1 MVKLA
6 KKTNAKKYSSQP
18 EQLDHVIYEPQR
30 IIAKLRNAGADDDT
44 IKQAV
49 VDYITNERQKCID
62 DVAYFA
68 AHYGFV
74 VGRGSS
80 GIIPFEIEQYQ
91 DDLLKSF
98 QNDKYVIVN
107 KSRQLGVSTVLV
119 FYALWFSI
127 FSTGKRCLVVAHR
140 RESAEEF
147 ITKLKTAY
155 EFLPDWL
162 KPSCTLYSKS
172 TVEFDTKS
180 VVKAITS
187 NPHAARSFS
196 ATVFLVDEA
205 AFIDDADEVIK
216 GIMPTV
222 SSGDGK
228 LIAISSPNGNSDANW
243 FYKTF
248 TFAKA
253 GLNGW
258 RWFELP
264 WHVCNAYVKNPKFK
278 EEQIRLD
285 NGNID
290 KFSQEYECFPAGS
303 GVLTPNGISSIESL
317 AVGDLVVSHS
327 GRSRKI
333 LATMS
338 KQYTGELYKISSIGS
353 GIPIVCTPEH
363 PIRILDP
370 ESHSYLWKAAK
381 EITVGDLVVFPKT
394 PMGRTKILS
403 EPLVRL
409 LAWYICEGSIA
420 KTSTTLSLSYKA
432 EERDRVV
439 SILDA
444 LNLPHAEV
452 HRTGIS
458 IQINDCEITDFLH
471 THCGSLAENKRI
483 PWELIS
489 GNEDI
494 FFDELMLGDG
504 CCNTHNGLT
513 KYVFTSVSKSLA
525 YQVQLLAHSLDRK
538 FAAGITMKPGGTETI
553 MGRQVNCK
561 DRYMVQIIPKT
572 GVRKSSWLVRSKY
585 SIGARV
591 TKIEQV
597 PFTGPVYN
605 LSIDSD
611 NSYIVEGRAVHNCNF
626 NINLSSMFT
635 RDALDAFQPDSN
647 IKNKAFGGATYED
660 TFYIWDVAQP
670 GHKYTIGVDCASNKA
685 SARDF
690 TAFQVIDTETAEQM
704 AEFFGKLPTEVFVDI
719 LVKAARHYNNALLV
733 VEANSYSEMV
743 CN

>member
-18 EQLDHVIYEPQR
+18 EQLDHVFYEPQR

-49 VDYITNERQKCID
+49 VDYITSERQKCID

-264 WHVCNAYVKNPKFK
+264 WHVCKAYVKNPNFK

-285 NGNID
+285 NGNTD
-290 KFSQEYECFPAGS
+290 KFSQEYC
-303 GVLTPNGISSIESL
+303 
-317 AVGDLVVSHS
+317 
-327 GRSRKI
+327 
-333 LATMS
+333 
-338 KQYTGELYKISSIGS
+338 
-353 GIPIVCTPEH
+353 
-363 PIRILDP
+363 
-370 ESHSYLWKAAK
+370 
-381 EITVGDLVVFPKT
+381 
-394 PMGRTKILS
+394 
-403 EPLVRL
+403 
-409 LAWYICEGSIA
+409 
-420 KTSTTLSLSYKA
+420 
-432 EERDRVV
+432 
-439 SILDA
+439 
-444 LNLPHAEV
+444 
-452 HRTGIS
+452 
-458 IQINDCEITDFLH
+458 
-471 THCGSLAENKRI
+471 
-483 PWELIS
+483 
-489 GNEDI
+489 
-494 FFDELMLGDG
+494 
-504 CCNTHNGLT
+504 
-513 KYVFTSVSKSLA
+513 
-525 YQVQLLAHSLDRK
+525 
-538 FAAGITMKPGGTETI
+538 
-553 MGRQVNCK
+553 
-561 DRYMVQIIPKT
+561 
-572 GVRKSSWLVRSKY
+572 
-585 SIGARV
+585 
-591 TKIEQV
+591 
-597 PFTGPVYN
+597 
-605 LSIDSD
+605 
-611 NSYIVEGRAVHNCNF
+611 CNF

-670 GHKYTIGVDCASNKA
+670 GRKYTIGVDCASNKA

-704 AEFFGKLPTEVFVDI
+704 AEYIGKLPTEVFVDI

-743 CN
+743 FYLLEQRGYTNIWYDSGKSDPGFHTNRATRPMIIEKLLLFYNHRAYSSLLKSARLKVQMQNFSAKTVYADGSRKMEASKGNDDACMALGLALIPLPPPREHIHRPFEFSDIATPGKEISSGEYSDEYLEYHSKRMNVSKQTLASRLKLYHDIKMGVYEDTGMDPAMVRHPVEEFEQQQAAAEFIGAEASMMRMDSMYDSPDETISLLNSRKTFGIDDLFSEEFQSLQDFHRNVFRY